1 MAQEEKRAMMM
12 VDAYATEFAASQTRA
27 CRTFTDMLDTLS
39 DKDMMTLYR
48 DIQLMFAAGK

>member
-1 MAQEEKRAMMM
+1 
-12 VDAYATEFAASQTRA
+12 
-27 CRTFTDMLDTLS
+27 MLDTLS